1 MGFRFLRGRDAL
13 EGPGLARGRE
23 LQQPASDKWIIGR
36 RRGCGGRA
44 DKLAISLQQVLR
56 LEATRKCVG
65 VWVVSEEGISGAR
78 GEREPQGCF
87 ESDPA
92 DLT

>member
-1 MGFRFLRGRDAL
+1 MAD
-13 EGPGLARGRE
+13 GP
-23 LQQPASDKWIIGR
+23 
-36 RRGCGGRA
+36 

-87 ESDPA
+87 ESDPD